1 MESNYKA
8 DQKLKRQR
16 KRNLVAKHNKH
27 KGGYHRTRVAYE
39 RPKKQ
44 DYLYNLEC
52 PHDHYL
58 YLETY

>member
-1 MESNYKA
+1 MESNYKS
-8 DQKLKRQR
+8 DQKLKRQL

-44 DYLYNLEC
+44 DYLYNPE
-52 PHDHYL
+52 
-58 YLETY
+58 